1 MSVADRWHL
10 SHPPKDAK
18 RCSQHRKVPSAEHGT
33 GLRWQVRNHFD
44 AEGKPVPKENF
55 EFEQDAK
62 DKDAELKVA
71 VKSGLYIDERAGKV
85 TLRSRCELRQA
96 SRDNDPVTDQR
107 EESMLRNHVYE
118 DPEHPGR
125 TPKGGVAIGELPI
138 GLLSRQPSRI
148 AAWLAALPLHV
159 NTKLLMWDLISPVFD
174 AAVADHIIAENP
186 FKSKAVT
193 KPPHV
198 DRPVVAWDAETMVK
212 VADGLPERWRP
223 MPLLAAACGHRQGE
237 AFAVAKHDID
247 WLRRTVRVEVQ
258 VKIVGNRAVFAP
270 IKNDEVRTVPVS
282 SPVLNRLTEHL
293 RDDGHKPVM
302 VTLPWSDPGDK
313 RDGKPVTRELL
324 FTRDGGEVMSRHHFN
339 PYWRAAWKAA
349 GIEEAEQI
357 NGFHVCRHSAAAAW
371 LSNGLNIAKVAAF
384 LGDSV
389 AVVSKT
395 YAHFLPGDDDR
406 ARQIMDDHFA
416 LLAGRPAER
425 ANALIVPSEGGR

>member
-1 MSVADRWHL
+1 VSVTDRWHL

-18 RCSQHRKVPSAEHGT
+18 RCSRHRRVPSAEHEI
-33 GLRWQVRNHFD
+33 GLRWQVRGHLD

-62 DKDAELKVA
+62 DRDAELKVA
-71 VKSGLYIDERAGKV
+71 VRTGGYVDERQGRV
-85 TLRSRCELRQA
+85 TLKSRCELRRK
-96 SRDNDPVTDQR
+96 SRDNDPVTDER
-107 EESMLRNHVYE
+107 EDSMLRNHVYE
-118 DPEHPGR
+118 DPERPGR

-148 AAWLAALPLHV
+148 AAWLTALPLHA

-174 AAVADHIIAENP
+174 AAVADHIIGENP
-186 FKSKAVT
+186 FRSKAVT
-193 KPPHV
+193 KPTHV
-198 DRPVVAWDAETMVK
+198 NRQVVAWDAETIIRVT
-212 VADGLPERWRP
+212 DGLPARWRP
-223 MPLLAAACGHRQGE
+223 LALLASACGHRQGE

-247 WLRRTVRVEVQ
+247 WLRATVRIEVQ
-258 VKIVGNRAVFAP
+258 VKLVGGRLVFAP

-282 SPVLNRLTEHL
+282 RPVLDRLTEHL
-293 RDDGHKPVM
+293 RDDEHKPM
-302 VTLPWSDPGDK
+302 AVTLPWSDPGDK
-313 RDGKPVTRELL
+313 RDGTMVTRELL
-324 FTRDGGEVMSRHHFN
+324 FTRDDGRAMSRHHFN

-349 GIEEAEQI
+349 GIEEAEQV

-389 AVVSKT
+389 AVVSTT

-416 LLAGRPAER
+416 LLAER
-425 ANALIVPSEGGR
+425 ANALTVPSESSR